1 VTRSTAG
8 RPAPGAAAGARPPVF
23 LAEPVGL
30 AGEVIVLSG
39 PEGRHAADV
48 RRLTAGERADVTDGA
63 GQLAECV
70 VTGVQRGSVELAVH
84 HRRVLPAPQ
93 PAVVVVQA
101 IPKGDRGQ
109 LAVELMTEVG
119 VDVVVPWAAERC
131 IVRWQGERGERALGR
146 WRSTAREAAK
156 QARRAWIPEVTG
168 LAGGAGVAARVAA
181 AASAIVL
188 DPEADQPLGR
198 LALPSSGEVMV
209 IVGPEGGIS
218 PAEAG
223 LLAQTGATA
232 AHLGP
237 TVLRTSTAGA
247 VAAAVL
253 LSRTGRWA

>member
-1 VTRSTAG
+1 
-8 RPAPGAAAGARPPVF
+8 
-23 LAEPVGL
+23 
-30 AGEVIVLSG
+30 
-39 PEGRHAADV
+39 
-48 RRLTAGERADVTDGA
+48 
-63 GQLAECV
+63 
-70 VTGVQRGSVELAVH
+70 VELAV
-84 HRRVLPAPQ
+84 RRRRLLPASQ
-93 PAVVVVQA
+93 PAMVVVQA
-101 IPKGDRGQ
+101 IPKGDRGP

-131 IVRWQGERGERALGR
+131 IVRWRGERGERALAR

-156 QARRAWIPEVTG
+156 QARRARVPEITG
-168 LAGGAGVAARVAA
+168 LAGADGVAARVAT

-188 DPEADQPLGR
+188 DPAADQPLGR

-223 LLAQTGATA
+223 LLAQAGAVA

-237 TVLRTSTAGA
+237 TVLRASTAGA

-253 LSRTGRWA
+253 LSQTGHWA

>member
-8 RPAPGAAAGARPPVF
+8 KPGPAAGSRPPLF
-23 LAEPVGL
+23 LAGPADL
-30 AGEVIVLSG
+30 ARDLIVLSG

-48 RRLTAGERADVTDGA
+48 RRLTVGERAEVTDGA

-70 VTGVQRGSVELAVH
+70 ITRVQRGSVELAVRG
-84 HRRVLPAPQ
+84 RRALPAAQ

-131 IVRWQGERGERALGR
+131 IVRWPAERSERALAR

-156 QARRAWIPEVTG
+156 QARRGWIPEVTG
-168 LAGGAGVAARVAA
+168 LAGTAEVAARVATS
-181 AASAIVL
+181 ASAIVL
-188 DPEADQPLGR
+188 DPDAAEPLGR
-198 LALPSSGEVMV
+198 RPQPGSGEIMI

-223 LLAQTGATA
+223 LLAGAGATA

-237 TVLRTSTAGA
+237 TVLRASTAGA

>member
-1 VTRSTAG
+1 MAG
-8 RPAPGAAAGARPPVF
+8 SRPPLF
-23 LAEPVGL
+23 LAGPADLARGL
-30 AGEVIVLSG
+30 IVLSG

-48 RRLTAGERADVTDGA
+48 RRLAVGERAEVTDGA

-70 VTGVQRGSVELAVH
+70 VTRVQRGSVELAVRG
-84 HRRVLPAPQ
+84 RRVLPAPQ

-131 IVRWQGERGERALGR
+131 IVRWPAERGERALAR

-156 QARRAWIPEVTG
+156 QARRGWIPGVTG
-168 LAGGAGVAARVAA
+168 LAGTAEVAARVATS
-181 AASAIVL
+181 ASAIVL
-188 DPEADQPLGR
+188 DPGAAEPLGR
-198 LALPSSGEVMV
+198 QAQPGSGEIMI

-218 PAEAG
+218 PAEAA
-223 LLAQTGATA
+223 LLAGAGATA

-237 TVLRTSTAGA
+237 TVLRASTAGA